1 LKRKISVIAVA
12 IMVFSRLV
20 FAQEAPD
27 VSSGAPVRKITPDE
41 AVELAIENNLSLKSG
56 AVDLDT
62 KKRKT
67 DLSWN
72 QFIPSFDARVSLGR
86 QNQGTTVTMPTPALT
101 STPLN
106 GYLNNLPAGTPDIY
120 GIYGVVPYSQT
131 GDPQWFFRTDFAVAW
146 TFSFAMFEGLRN
158 LRLDYETGLISYEKA
173 RLQTERDIRKLY
185 YQMLLL
191 QENLKLKQEAYETA
205 ERQETA
211 ARAAYRAGL
220 APELQLLQAQVS
232 KENKRPELNEL
243 ENQFKMLKANFAF
256 TLGLPTN
263 TDFEL
268 SQRVDSIAAVPLDT
282 QQLIADAAEKKPE
295 IRELKAQIVYAKSGR
310 KAQGLRQNTPYIA
323 LSWNFAPNTGA
334 PWESESWD
342 DWFKKDA
349 GTFSITVG
357 MNLNGLVPLFKEGQA
372 LKDIDNQ
379 IKAAEIGLNQMI
391 QGSEIEVYN
400 IILSLQNAQTSL
412 EAMERTVELAQLSYN
427 STYRAYGAGLQTFVE
442 VKNAED
448 ALNQARLG
456 VLSQNYTYIMGLI
469 DLEYAIGVPFGT
481 LSGSAAGN
489 GD

>member
-1 LKRKISVIAVA
+1 MKRKISVIAVA
-12 IMVFSRLV
+12 IMVFSGLV

-41 AVELAIENNLSLKSG
+41 AVALAIENNLSLKSG

-72 QFIPSFDARVSLGR
+72 QFIPSFDARVTLGR
-86 QNQGTTVTMPTPALT
+86 QNQGTTVEGNKAVTDM
-101 STPLN
+101 PLN
-106 GYLNNLPAGTPDIY
+106 SLFTNLPPDTPN
-120 GIYGVVPYSQT
+120 IYGVVPYSLDV
-131 GDPQWFFRTDFAVAW
+131 DPQWFFQTNFAIAW
-146 TFSFAMFEGLRN
+146 QFSFALFEGLRN

-191 QENLKLKQEAYETA
+191 QENLKLKKEAYETA

-211 ARAAYRAGL
+211 ARAAYNAGL
-220 APELQLLQAQVS
+220 APQLQLLQAQVS

-243 ENQFKMLKANFAF
+243 ENQFKMSKAQFAF

-310 KAQGLRQNTPYIA
+310 KAQELRQNTPYIA

-334 PWESESWD
+334 PWKSESWD

-379 IKAAEIGLNQMI
+379 IKAAEIGLNQLI

-400 IILSLQNAQTSL
+400 TILSLQNAQTSL

-481 LSGSAAGN
+481 LSGSAAEN